1 LVATRDNVLGR
12 VSGFTLLE
20 LLIVLAIAGALA
32 ALVPPVV
39 SAVVPGT
46 KARVAAL
53 DLAATLRDARN
64 AAITSSQTIDVEF
77 DFEKSTYTVAG
88 EAVNELPRGMAVAML
103 DFSGYG
109 IEDRPTARVFQDR
122 GLEDKE
128 KYTLRFFS
136 DGSSN
141 GIRARLGNE
150 SGGYVVAVD
159 WLLGRV
165 TIEEA
170 RRHAS

>member
-1 LVATRDNVLGR
+1 LVARRNKSLRR

-20 LLIVLAIAGALA
+20 LLVVLAIAGALA
-32 ALVPPVV
+32 ALVPPVI

-53 DLAATLRDARN
+53 DLASTLRDARN
-64 AAITSSQTIDVEF
+64 LAITGSQTIDVEF
-77 DFEKSTYTVAG
+77 DFERSTYTVAG
-88 EAVNELPRGMAVAML
+88 AAVNDLPRGMAVAML

-109 IEDRPTARVFQDR
+109 IEDRHAARPLQDI
-122 GLEDKE
+122 E
-128 KYTLRFFS
+128 KYTLRFFA

-141 GIRARLGNE
+141 GIRARLGSE
-150 SGGYVVAVD
+150 SRGYIVAVD

-170 RRHAS
+170 GRRAS

>member
-1 LVATRDNVLGR
+1 MVATRDNVLGR

-20 LLIVLAIAGALA
+20 LLVVLSIAGALA

-109 IEDRPTARVFQDR
+109 IEDRPTARVFEDR
-122 GLEDKE
+122 VSDDKE

>member
-1 LVATRDNVLGR
+1 MLER
-12 VSGFTLLE
+12 SFGFTLLE
-20 LLIVLAIAGALA
+20 LLVVLAIAGALA

-53 DLAATLRDARN
+53 DLASTLRDARN
-64 AAITSSQTIDVEF
+64 LAITSSQTIDVEF
-77 DFEKSTYTVAG
+77 DFERSTYTVAG
-88 EAVNELPRGMAVAML
+88 AAVNDLPRGMTVAML

-109 IEDRPTARVFQDR
+109 IEDRHAARALIDV
-122 GLEDKE
+122 E
-128 KYTLRFFS
+128 KYTLRFFA

-141 GIRARLGNE
+141 GLRARLGGE
-150 SGGYVVAVD
+150 ARGYVVAVD

>member
-1 LVATRDNVLGR
+1 LVTKPDSASQR

-20 LLIVLAIAGALA
+20 LLVVLAIAGALA

-53 DLAATLRDARN
+53 ELASTLRDARN
-64 AAITSSQTIDVEF
+64 LAITGSQTIDVKF
-77 DFEKSTYTVAG
+77 DFEKSTYAVAG
-88 EAVNELPRGMAVAML
+88 ASANELPRGMAVTKL
-103 DFSGYG
+103 DSSGYG
-109 IEDRPTARVFQDR
+109 IEGRHAARIPD
-122 GLEDKE
+122 GDGT
-128 KYTLRFFS
+128 YTLRFFA

-141 GIRARLGNE
+141 GIRARLG
-150 SGGYVVAVD
+150 SDSRGYVVAVE
-159 WLLGRV
+159 WLMGRV

-170 RRHAS
+170 ARHAS

>member
-1 LVATRDNVLGR
+1 
-12 VSGFTLLE
+12 LLE
-20 LLIVLAIAGALA
+20 LRIVLAIAGALA

-53 DLAATLRDARN
+53 DLASTLRDARN

-77 DFEKSTYTVAG
+77 DFEKSTYTVSG
-88 EAVNELPRGMAVAML
+88 EAVNELPRGMAVALL

-109 IEDRPTARVFQDR
+109 IEDRRTARVLD
-122 GLEDKE
+122 DKE
-128 KYTLRFFS
+128 RYTLRFFS

-141 GIRARLGNE
+141 GLRARLGNE

-170 RRHAS
+170 KRHAS

>member
-1 LVATRDNVLGR
+1 MVRRRDNLLQR
-12 VSGFTLLE
+12 TSGFTLLE

-53 DLAATLRDARN
+53 DLASTLRDARN
-64 AAITSSQTIDVEF
+64 LAITSSQTIDVEF
-77 DFEKSTYTVAG
+77 DFEKSSYTVAG
-88 EAVNELPRGMAVAML
+88 AAVNQLPRGMAVAML
-103 DFSGYG
+103 NFSGYG
-109 IEDRPTARVFQDR
+109 IEDRRAASALNDT
-122 GLEDKE
+122 E

-141 GIRARLGNE
+141 GIRARLGKE
-150 SGGYVVAVD
+150 GKGYVVAVD

-170 RRHAS
+170 KRHAS

>member
-1 LVATRDNVLGR
+1 MVTTRDNVLGR
-12 VSGFTLLE
+12 ASGFTLLE
-20 LLIVLAIAGALA
+20 LLVVLAIAGALA

-53 DLAATLRDARN
+53 DLASTLRDARN

-109 IEDRPTARVFQDR
+109 IEDRRTARVFD
-122 GLEDKE
+122 DKE
-128 KYTLRFFS
+128 RYTLRFFS

-141 GIRARLGNE
+141 GLRARLGNE

-170 RRHAS
+170 KRHAS

>member
-1 LVATRDNVLGR
+1 MVTRRDNLLAR

-20 LLIVLAIAGALA
+20 MLVVLAIAAALA
-32 ALVPPVV
+32 ALVPPVL

-53 DLAATLRDARN
+53 DLASTLRDARN
-64 AAITSSQTIDVEF
+64 FAITSSQTIDVEF
-77 DFEKSTYTVAG
+77 DFERSTYTVAG
-88 EAVNELPRGMAVAML
+88 ATVNDLPRGMEVAML

-109 IEDRPTARVFQDR
+109 IEDHHTARALNDA
-122 GLEDKE
+122 ET
-128 KYTLRFFS
+128 YTLRFFS

-150 SGGYVVAVD
+150 SSSYVVAVD

-170 RRHAS
+170 GQHAS

>member
-1 LVATRDNVLGR
+1 MSR

-20 LLIVLAIAGALA
+20 LLVVLFIAGALA

-39 SAVVPGT
+39 SAVVPGV

-64 AAITSSQTIDVEF
+64 RAVTGSQTIDVKF
-77 DFEKSTYTVAG
+77 DFEKSTYAVAG
-88 EAVNELPRGMAVAML
+88 AAANELPRGMAVALL

-109 IEDRPTARVFQDR
+109 IEDRHAAGTLREART
-122 GLEDKE
+122 
-128 KYTLRFFS
+128 YTLRFFA

-141 GIRARLGNE
+141 GIRARLGSE

-165 TIEEA
+165 TITEA
-170 RRHAS
+170 ERHAS

>member
-1 LVATRDNVLGR
+1 LVTRRDNLQKR

-20 LLIVLAIAGALA
+20 LLVVLTIAGALA

-39 SAVVPGT
+39 AAVVPGT

-64 AAITSSQTIDVEF
+64 FAITNSQTIDVIF
-77 DFEKSTYTVAG
+77 DFEKSTYEVVGA
-88 EAVNELPRGMAVAML
+88 AVNELPRGMAIAML

-109 IEDRPTARVFQDR
+109 IEDRHAARVLDD
-122 GLEDKE
+122 LE
-128 KYTLRFFS
+128 KYTLRFFA

-141 GIRARLGNE
+141 GIRARLGSE
-150 SGGYVVAVD
+150 TGGYVVAVD

-165 TIEEA
+165 TIEKA
-170 RRHAS
+170 GRHVS